1 VGRLVILLL
10 IIVTIV
16 VLWKA
21 FGPGSGVRRSSDR
34 GSGQWSGLRGRGQ
47 KQVDSTPAGPDDDP
61 DFLWNIRKERFK
73 QRREAEREEELRIQ
87 HARRRQELEDKARE
101 ENAQNNQKPKDE
113 TQQDPKDQR
122 PDNGANSE
130 DEN

>member
-21 FGPGSGVRRSSDR
+21 FGPGSGVRRGSDR
-34 GSGQWSGLRGRGQ
+34 GAGQWPGLRGRGQ
-47 KQVDSTPAGPDDDP
+47 KQVGSTPAGPDDDP
-61 DFLWNIRKERFK
+61 DFLWNIQKERFK
-73 QRREAEREEELRIQ
+73 RRREAEREEELRIQ
-87 HARRRQELEDKARE
+87 RARRRQELEDKARE

-113 TQQDPKDQR
+113 TQLDPKDQR
-122 PDNGANSE
+122 PDNCTDPE
-130 DEN
+130 TEN

>member
-1 VGRLVILLL
+1 MGRLVILLL

-21 FGPGSGVRRSSDR
+21 FGPGSSVRRGSDR

-47 KQVDSTPAGPDDDP
+47 KQVGSTPAGPDDDP

-87 HARRRQELEDKARE
+87 RARRRQELEDR
-101 ENAQNNQKPKDE
+101 AQQNRNDAEDQQRNDQKD
-113 TQQDPKDQR
+113 TQNKPDSDP
-122 PDNGANSE
+122 GATSA
-130 DEN
+130 D

>member
-1 VGRLVILLL
+1 MGRLVILLL

-21 FGPGSGVRRSSDR
+21 FGPGASVRRGSDR

-47 KQVDSTPAGPDDDP
+47 KQVGSTPAGPDDDP

-87 HARRRQELEDKARE
+87 RARRRQELEDRSQ
-101 ENAQNNQKPKDE
+101 QNRNDAE
-113 TQQDPKDQR
+113 TQQRNDQKDTQNNPDSDPGTTSSD
-122 PDNGANSE
+122 
-130 DEN
+130 